1 MKPIKLLNNLFVND
15 GSNHYFNPIYKVQI
29 SARDIVKSIVV
40 STFKELDNEFKE
52 STYRKT

>member
-29 SARDIVKSIVV
+29 SARDIVKPIVV